1 MYVLYA
7 DIMGF
12 KERVM
17 RTKHQELEEELEGL
31 KNKFDKWIK
40 PFLDNV
46 ETFKVSMFSDSIL
59 IVDENTREGFNRISK
74 AGLGLMHVALTA
86 SFPLKGAIAKG
97 LFSYKEDK
105 QLFFGRALV
114 DAYLLQE
121 QIHYYGIVAHNSIEK
136 DIEEHAKGWL
146 VKNKKKG
153 DNSYILKGDNPYI
166 LSSIPFKSGNISHYH
181 LAYNLMSNTREIGN
195 DVTATHRSIISSLKE
210 IRHTVSGAPRIYV
223 DKTLQVLKDD
233 LLIFNKKKEKQEKQ
247 EKKEKQKDK
256 EVVFPLDNTE
266 D

>member
-17 RTKHQELEEELEGL
+17 RTEHQELEEELEEL
-31 KNKFDKWIK
+31 KNKFDMWLK
-40 PFLDNV
+40 PFFDNV

-136 DIEEHAKGWL
+136 DIEEYAKGWTG
-146 VKNKKKG
+146 KKK
-153 DNSYILKGDNPYI
+153 NPYI

-195 DVTATHRSIISSLKE
+195 NVTATHRNIISSLNK
-210 IRHTVSGAPRIYV
+210 IRHTVSGAPRIYI

-233 LLIFNKKKEKQEKQ
+233 LSIFRKKKKD
-247 EKKEKQKDK
+247 KKKRNKKDK
-256 EVVFPLDNTE
+256 EVVFPLDNT
-266 D
+266 DY

>member
-1 MYVLYA
+1 MTQPEMYVLYA

-46 ETFKVSMFSDSIL
+46 KTFKVSMFSDSIL
-59 IVDENTREGFNRISK
+59 IVDENTKEGFNRISK
-74 AGLGLMHVALTA
+74 AGLGLMYVALTA

-105 QLFFGRALV
+105 QLFFGRALI

-136 DIEEHAKGWL
+136 DIEEYAKGWL
-146 VKNKKKG
+146 VKNKK
-153 DNSYILKGDNPYI
+153 KGDNPYI

-181 LAYNLMSNTREIGN
+181 IAYNLMSNTREIGN
-195 DVTATHRSIISSLKE
+195 DVITTHSSIISSLDK

-223 DKTLQVLKDD
+223 DKTLQVLKED
-233 LLIFNKKKEKQEKQ
+233 LSIFHEEKRNKE
-247 EKKEKQKDK
+247 DR
-256 EVVFPLDNTE
+256 EVVFPLDNT
-266 D
+266 DY